1 MRLSS
6 DYNTAFDPTLPS
18 LNETERSALYAELAS
33 GAETGWDYSSR
44 FAAEPYAGGTNNT
57 NPTLRSVRVRE
68 HVAVDLNSIL
78 CQWTYTCVS
87 GETD

>member
-1 MRLSS
+1 MADILSLI
-6 DYNTAFDPTLPS
+6 DYNTAFDSTLPS

-78 CQWTYTCVS
+78 CK
-87 GETD
+87 